1 MTSREDKEI
10 SAGEYVLGTLD
21 AEERAEINIQRPS
34 DAELDAAIQKWE
46 KSLAPLL
53 DLVPEAGPRPGLLSD
68 IQQRIEQAEN
78 KFQAE
83 VIKLRRQ
90 VKHWKTASLGAAAI
104 AASVLAF
111 VFLSPVFQIQSGQEF
126 VGVFQEEDKLPRFII
141 SMNLEKRALTVKP
154 VAAKL
159 PAGKTYQLWIKHDAI
174 GPSPKSL
181 GLLRGDSVTTHK
193 ELTEFESAMLK
204 TATFGI
210 SIEDDGGSVSGKPA
224 AGALHSK
231 LIPAAF

>member
-10 SAGEYVLGTLD
+10 SAAEYVLGTLE
-21 AEERAEINIQRPS
+21 AEERAEVHARRPA
-34 DAELDAAIQKWE
+34 DAELDAAILKWE
-46 KSLAPLL
+46 KSFAPLL
-53 DLVPEAGPRPGLLSD
+53 DLVPEARPRQDLLSD
-68 IQQRIEQAEN
+68 IQKRIDQAEN
-78 KFQAE
+78 LPQAD
-83 VIKLRRQ
+83 VIQLRRQ
-90 VKHWKTASLGAAAI
+90 VKFWKTASLGAAAI
-104 AASVLAF
+104 AASILAF
-111 VFLSPVFQIQSGQEF
+111 VFLSPNFNVQGGQEF

-193 ELTEFESAMLK
+193 ALTEYESALLK
-204 TATFGI
+204 NATYGI
-210 SIEDDGGSVSGKPA
+210 SIEDEGGSVSGKPA

-231 LIPAAF
+231 LIPAVF